1 MMPIIII
8 TIIIISIIIVIMVI
22 ITFII
27 DIIIT
32 TRCTIIIVLIM
43 IDLRYDVMNPHNL
56 YSLLVE
62 KLLVHETG
70 QKLTKNQNDRNTHI
84 KIITNMHK
92 CKTSDVILP

>member
-84 KIITNMHK
+84 KII
-92 CKTSDVILP
+92 